1 MRKIKRTTGT
11 SSTILEPRTY
21 VDPETGEEILAVPV
35 IKKVVNANF
44 RKVWVGDLVD
54 IMRKLNSAKMDV
66 LSYFLDQMDT
76 LNRVVATLDEIAIGA
91 GVSKRTAQETIKI
104 LLTEGFMQR
113 ERNGR
118 YLINPDITVFG
129 TAEKHANILIR
140 YRAVENTQQEEKI
153 DSKAVVDS
161 TI

>member
-1 MRKIKRTTGT
+1 MYKTKRT
-11 SSTILEPRTY
+11 STTKATVLKPRTY
-21 VDPETGEEILAVPV
+21 VDPETGEEILVVPV
-35 IKKVVNANF
+35 IKKVVNTNF

-66 LSYFLDQMDT
+66 LSYFLDHMDT
-76 LNRVVATLDEIAIGA
+76 QNRVISALDEIAKGA
-91 GVSKRTAQETIKI
+91 EVSKSTAHSTIKI
-104 LLTEGFMQR
+104 LLSEGFMVR

-140 YRAVENTQQEEKI
+140 YRSVENL
-153 DSKAVVDS
+153 DS
-161 TI
+161 TPPSSPQEPTEHSE